1 MADRQPPL
9 DSHAAPAPAGM
20 ARLQSE
26 VLAPGHSF
34 GSVTDEITSAVLR
47 PGFRPGWLVG
57 FVIAFGV
64 MSMLLFAVA

>member
-9 DSHAAPAPAGM
+9 DAHAAPAPAGM
-20 ARLQSE
+20 ARLQSD

-47 PGFRPGWLVG
+47 PGFRPG
-57 FVIAFGV
+57 
-64 MSMLLFAVA
+64 